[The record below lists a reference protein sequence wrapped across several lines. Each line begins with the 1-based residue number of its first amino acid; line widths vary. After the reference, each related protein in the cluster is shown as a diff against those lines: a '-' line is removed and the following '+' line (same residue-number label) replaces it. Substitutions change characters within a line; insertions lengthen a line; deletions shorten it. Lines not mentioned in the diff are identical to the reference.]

1 MTKGSSENLPAAM
14 PQDEFTAALIA
25 AGFITPSMGGV
36 EFHRIKV
43 QGSNLVYNDEIIASY
58 NAKTQEPALFIQLT
72 KRPEELQSFF
82 FPKPGEEGG
91 ELAQA
96 VGRPEIAG
104 HFCRSY
110 FDNPDQARHH
120 AEDGTAC
127 DSCPVHP
134 FMPYDKLPKEANHK
148 RCSWRG
154 EIEFRIV
161 DKNEDGS
168 FAVNDDT
175 IYSMSLPT
183 TAMIEFKGSS
193 SRKSDG
199 MAGSVSAEN
208 TMVKLAKLG
217 IAKWG
222 KAGILK
228 AGTML
233 DLGGCIFGLHIRP
246 AKSNDGARSYNV
258 VSLDPIAILEVEE
271 QGALATSEAS
281 DAGEDNLPF

>member
-1 MTKGSSENLPAAM
+1 MAQGSSENLPATM

-36 EFHRIKV
+36 EYHRIKV

-58 NAKTQEPALFIQLT
+58 NAKTKEPALFIQLT

-82 FPKPGEEGG
+82 FAKPGEEGG

-120 AEDGTAC
+120 AEDGTPC

-134 FMPYDKLPKEANHK
+134 FMPYEKLPPEAKGK

-161 DKNEDGS
+161 DRNEDGT

-175 IYSMSLPT
+175 IYTMSLPT

-193 SRKSDG
+193 SKKSNG
-199 MAGSVSAEN
+199 LAGSVSAEN

-217 IAKWG
+217 IEKWG

-258 VSLDPIAILEVEE
+258 VSLDPVAIRDVSENA
-271 QGALATSEAS
+271 ALATSE
-281 DAGEDNLPF
+281 GEAEEENLPF